1 MGSGAFMKTL
11 DDARKLSEK
20 MVAIGNLANR
30 KAMAV
35 ITNMDIPLGENIGNS
50 LEVIEAI
57 DVLNGK
63 GPKDLLEVSIAL
75 ATSMVMLCN
84 NINEEE
90 AKNKVLEVISNGK
103 AFEKFKQVVKA
114 QGGNADWIDNTNLFP
129 SAKFQIEVKAKQS
142 GYIEHMNTENIGKIA
157 CYLGAG
163 REKKED
169 KIDYQ
174 AGLKILKKTSEFVEI
189 GETIAILYTN
199 KEDKIEEAKKD
210 YLNSVKLSSNKIE
223 EPKLIYQIIK

>member
-1 MGSGAFMKTL
+1 
-11 DDARKLSEK
+11 
-20 MVAIGNLANR
+20 
-30 KAMAV
+30 
-35 ITNMDIPLGENIGNS
+35 
-50 LEVIEAI
+50 
-57 DVLNGK
+57 
-63 GPKDLLEVSIAL
+63 
-75 ATSMVMLCN
+75 
-84 NINEEE
+84 
-90 AKNKVLEVISNGK
+90 
-103 AFEKFKQVVKA
+103 
-114 QGGNADWIDNTNLFP
+114 
-129 SAKFQIEVKAKQS
+129 
-142 GYIEHMNTENIGKIA
+142 MNTENIGKIA